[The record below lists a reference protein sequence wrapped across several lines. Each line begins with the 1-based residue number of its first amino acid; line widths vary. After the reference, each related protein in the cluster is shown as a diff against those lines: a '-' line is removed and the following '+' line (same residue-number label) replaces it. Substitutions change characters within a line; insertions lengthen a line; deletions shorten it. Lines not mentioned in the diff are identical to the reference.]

1 VAERVY
7 VPGFGYVTQGSA
19 GTSGTVQKGPKQR
32 VTGQESR
39 RPAVTPNS
47 SDPFAALGVKPSQ
60 AFTTKQQESA
70 TTNATSSDVRYDLT
84 YPTGYRPPINY
95 GATADRMQDQINT
108 LPLIYKIQNA
118 GDLRE
123 AYWGDPESR
132 AVIQAAARVYYRD
145 YSNYNDQWAEKF
157 WQEDIM
163 GAALNPGS
171 PPPWQMLQ
179 SIFAGETKAS
189 GGDTPGGAS
198 YSSGGGYGYG
208 GGGGGGASMGSVS
221 LTDPTSARGLL
232 LQTMQGVLGRNP
244 TSKEYKDFLDTL
256 NRVEMENPRTVSIEG
271 DVAVQSGGTDPAA
284 IAMDFAENRPD
295 ARRVEMRR
303 ATDLLLTAMGGI

>member
-1 VAERVY
+1 MAERVY

-198 YSSGGGYGYG
+198 YSSGGGGGYG
-208 GGGGGGASMGSVS
+208 GGGGATSQRIDLASPTQAQAI
-221 LTDPTSARGLL
+221 LT
-232 LQTMQGVLGRNP
+232 QFMQAAMGRNP
-244 TSKEYKDFLDTL
+244 KAKEVSEFLKVL
-256 NRVEMENPRTVSIEG
+256 QGYQQNNPTVVSASG
-271 DVAVQSGGTDPAA
+271 STVTQSGGVDAGVVA
-284 IAMDFAENRPD
+284 QEFVEGLPD
-295 ARRVEMRR
+295 YTESQADRYYRTFMS
-303 ATDLLLTAMGGI
+303 ALLGGG

>member
-1 VAERVY
+1 MAERVY

-171 PPPWQMLQ
+171 PPPWRMLQ

-198 YSSGGGYGYG
+198 YSSGGSGGYG
-208 GGGGGGASMGSVS
+208 GGGGATSQRIDLASPTQAQALLTQFMQSAVGRDPKANEVS
-221 LTDPTSARGLL
+221 KFLEL
-232 LQTMQGVLGRNP
+232 LQDYQRNNP
-244 TSKEYKDFLDTL
+244 TVVSATGDT
-256 NRVEMENPRTVSIEG
+256 VT
-271 DVAVQSGGTDPAA
+271 QSGGIDAGVVAQEFVETL
-284 IAMDFAENRPD
+284 PD
-295 ARRVEMRR
+295 YTEAQADRYYRSFMS
-303 ATDLLLTAMGGI
+303 ALLGGA

>member
-198 YSSGGGYGYG
+198 YSSGGGGGYG
-208 GGGGGGASMGSVS
+208 GGGGATSQRIDLASPTQAQALLTQFMQSAVGRDPKANEVS
-221 LTDPTSARGLL
+221 KFLEL
-232 LQTMQGVLGRNP
+232 LQDYQRNNP
-244 TSKEYKDFLDTL
+244 TVVSATGDT
-256 NRVEMENPRTVSIEG
+256 VT
-271 DVAVQSGGTDPAA
+271 QSGGIDAGVVAQEFVETL
-284 IAMDFAENRPD
+284 PD
-295 ARRVEMRR
+295 YTEAQADRYYRSFMS
-303 ATDLLLTAMGGI
+303 ALLGGA

>member
-1 VAERVY
+1 MAERVY

-198 YSSGGGYGYG
+198 YSSGGSGGYG
-208 GGGGGGASMGSVS
+208 GGGGATSQRIDLASPTQAQALLTQFMQSAVGRDPKANEVS
-221 LTDPTSARGLL
+221 KFLEL
-232 LQTMQGVLGRNP
+232 LQDYQRNNP
-244 TSKEYKDFLDTL
+244 TVVSATGDT
-256 NRVEMENPRTVSIEG
+256 VT
-271 DVAVQSGGTDPAA
+271 QSGGIDAGVVAQEFVETL
-284 IAMDFAENRPD
+284 PD
-295 ARRVEMRR
+295 YTEAQADRYYRSFMS
-303 ATDLLLTAMGGI
+303 ALLGGA

>member
-1 VAERVY
+1 MAERVY

-198 YSSGGGYGYG
+198 YSSGGGGGYG
-208 GGGGGGASMGSVS
+208 GGGGATSQRIDLASPTQAQALLTQFMQSAVGRDPKANEVS
-221 LTDPTSARGLL
+221 KFLEL
-232 LQTMQGVLGRNP
+232 LQDYQRNNP
-244 TSKEYKDFLDTL
+244 TVVSATGDT
-256 NRVEMENPRTVSIEG
+256 VT
-271 DVAVQSGGTDPAA
+271 QSGGIDAGVVAQEFVETL
-284 IAMDFAENRPD
+284 PD
-295 ARRVEMRR
+295 YTEAQADRYYRSFMS
-303 ATDLLLTAMGGI
+303 ALLGGA